1 MTSRK
6 LVGLFFKTLLLG
18 GGAGL
23 LASFIVEWDQYA
35 KVMNPFDAME
45 MLGLIVFFIGL
56 GLVFSAVSQTGFF
69 AYLFINQFGLGIF
82 RSYWRLVQILLVLFV
97 VFDLIYFPYQ
107 EAKGGKPLYLF
118 ILMAGAIL
126 IYGLLVAKIKAKQ
139 TNRTAFVPALFL
151 MVVMTTLEWV
161 PGLRVSG
168 YDYALLMIVPLLVCN
183 TYQLLML
190 HKLSRKE
197 ESKVPVKK
205 TSNAKVAK
213 A

>member
-18 GGAGL
+18 GVAGL
-23 LASFIVEWDQYA
+23 LASFIVERDQYA
-35 KVMNPFDAME
+35 QVMNPFDAME
-45 MLGLIVFFIGL
+45 VLGLIVFFIGL

-107 EAKGGKPLYLF
+107 EAKGEKPLYLF
-118 ILMAGAIL
+118 ILMSGAIL
-126 IYGLLVAKIKAKQ
+126 IYGLLVARIKAKQ

-183 TYQLLML
+183 TYQLFML

-197 ESKVPVKK
+197 ENKAPVKK
-205 TSNAKVAK
+205 TSNVKVAK

>member
-18 GGAGL
+18 GVAGL

-35 KVMNPFDAME
+35 KVMSPFNAME
-45 MLGLIVFFIGL
+45 TLGLIVFFTGL

-82 RSYWRLVQILLVLFV
+82 RSYWRLVQIVLVIFV
-97 VFDLIYFPYQ
+97 VFDLVYFPYQ
-107 EAKGGKPLYLF
+107 EAKGSKPLYLF
-118 ILMAGAIL
+118 ILMSGAIL
-126 IYGLLVAKIKAKQ
+126 LYGLIVAKIKEKQ

-151 MVVMTTLEWV
+151 MIVMTTLEWV

-168 YDYALLMIVPLLVCN
+168 YDYAFLMIIPLLVCN

-197 ESKVPVKK
+197 KGKVPVKK